1 MIKNRLEQ
9 RPIDEKLEIVTIGS
23 FKIYED
29 RDLKADTILVN
40 VAKQLFSEGT
50 HKIKVIIEKIITHHD
65 GTLMMLLTGK
75 RMIQLQ
81 ESISKSLIQQ
91 GIECGTG
98 QRHCRLTPL
107 TSKMKI

>member
-1 MIKNRLEQ
+1 MLKNRLEQ
-9 RPIDEKLEIVTIGS
+9 RPIYENLEIVTIGL

-29 RDLKADTILVN
+29 QDLKADTILVN

-50 HKIKVIIEKIITHHD
+50 NKIKVIIEIIITHHD
-65 GTLMMLLTGK
+65 GTLMLLLTGK

-91 GIECGTG
+91 GKVT
-98 QRHCRLTPL
+98 
-107 TSKMKI
+107 